1 MLAVKNRVDESRTRA
16 TLLFQ
21 APQDVIVILMASDP
35 KPGEMVFGPER
46 NGAVRSANINCPDL
60 SFGLKAE
67 GGMMRI
73 SLKKCVFLDCQ
84 VLHFGGEFGEE
95 FPKVRCGRGSKG
107 VHR

>member
-1 MLAVKNRVDESRTRA
+1 
-16 TLLFQ
+16 
-21 APQDVIVILMASDP
+21 MASDP